1 MAATNF
7 RVLGKK
13 KMQWKIA
20 EMGMRFH
27 LLLAVELGNLIQG
40 NWELAA

>member
-1 MAATNF
+1 
-7 RVLGKK
+7 
-13 KMQWKIA
+13 
-20 EMGMRFH
+20 MGMRFH